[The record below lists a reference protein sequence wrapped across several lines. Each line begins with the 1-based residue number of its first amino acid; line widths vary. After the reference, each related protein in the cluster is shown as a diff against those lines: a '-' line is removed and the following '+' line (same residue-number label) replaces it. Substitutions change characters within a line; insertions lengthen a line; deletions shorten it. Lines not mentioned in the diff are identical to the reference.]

1 MVGVGVLCG
10 VLANEIGLRR
20 GPILIA
26 PCAIRV
32 VKFLNRSRP
41 GQVHGLFAPVSL
53 VFRQLDGGTALDAL
67 AGELVDDGVVVR
79 LDRGERM
86 VLGEVVVLA
95 HRQALECR
103 HERESVG
110 LELVVRD
117 AALPGIG
124 GQDVEAPVAVV
135 VGGLRLDLAEP
146 PVVQVALAG
155 PAAGGLALDDARL
168 VPLGPELLGALDGG
182 PPGGAH
188 ELDELG
194 AVLAAADAGVSEQV
208 VEAASPGFPVLA
220 VVDERHGLV
229 LVLDFR
235 PGGLAVE
242 LRRGAGHP
250 EGLVDALVL
259 DVLERRDGIAPDV
272 VREHRLDLLH
282 ERHDARDQRNRL
294 VEHVVEVE
302 TRTRVHEESRL
313 WEGYPFVRGELRVT
327 AVSELLQHVLQ
338 FLHADAV
345 EVDRERVQEPGV
357 RGNAA
362 LAKIRH
368 GCAKDGLV
376 LPVRVDDALLNSVE
390 VVGQREPL
398 DHGDIVLD
406 ARLGLDCLGLMGDL
420 DDDAVGMAATPLM
433 PRDHL
438 TAGLQEAIGED
449 SPPEVV
455 RADPFPGRIVG
466 QKDVVL
472 LYVGMALGCPPGVIM
487 PGFLLAICH

>member
-1 MVGVGVLCG
+1 MH
-10 VLANEIGLRR
+10 
-20 GPILIA
+20 IL
-26 PCAIRV
+26 
-32 VKFLNRSRP
+32 L
-41 GQVHGLFAPVSL
+41 APVPL
-53 VFRQLDGGTALDAL
+53 VFRQLDGGAPLYAV

-79 LDRGERM
+79 LDGGER
-86 VLGEVVVLA
+86 VFLGEVVVLA
-95 HRQALECR
+95 LGQVLESR
-103 HERESVG
+103 HERKRIG
-110 LELVVRD
+110 LELLVRD
-117 AALPGIG
+117 TALLCVRREHV
-124 GQDVEAPVAVV
+124 QAPVAVV

-168 VPLGPELLGALDGG
+168 VPLRPELLGALDGRT
-182 PPGGAH
+182 PGGAH

-194 AVLAAADAGVSEQV
+194 AVLAAANPGVSQQV
-208 VEAASPGFPVLA
+208 VEAASPRFPVLA

-229 LVLDFR
+229 LILDFR
-235 PGGLAVE
+235 PSGLAIE
-242 LRRGAGHP
+242 LRRRAGHP

-282 ERHDARDQRNRL
+282 ERHDARNQRDRL
-294 VEHVVEVE
+294 VEDVVEVE
-302 TRTRVHEESRL
+302 ARARVHEEGRL
-313 WEGYPFVRGELRVT
+313 GKGHPFVRGELRV
-327 AVSELLQHVLQ
+327 ASVSELLEHVLQ
-338 FLHADAV
+338 LLHADAV

-362 LAKIRH
+362 LAEERH
-368 GCAKDGLV
+368 GRAEDGLV

-406 ARLGLDCLGLMGDL
+406 ARLGLDRLSPVGDL
-420 DDDAVGMAATPLM
+420 DCDAVGVAAALLV
-433 PRDHL
+433 PRDL
-438 TAGLQEAIGED
+438 LAAGLQETLWED
-449 SPPEVV
+449 GPPEVV